1 VYNKIQNEDKTRKH
15 KSYIIKKQS
24 NNKISFVEFIFNSRQ
39 FKLMTTGSQP
49 HGARWPRFNCTDNS
63 DNELGGS
70 YAEKDDN
77 EHSLLVYRDHTH

>member
-1 VYNKIQNEDKTRKH
+1 MVPGGLGLTVQT
-15 KSYIIKKQS
+15 
-24 NNKISFVEFIFNSRQ
+24 
-39 FKLMTTGSQP
+39 
-49 HGARWPRFNCTDNS
+49 TDNS

>member
-1 VYNKIQNEDKTRKH
+1 
-15 KSYIIKKQS
+15 
-24 NNKISFVEFIFNSRQ
+24 
-39 FKLMTTGSQP
+39 MTTGSQP

-77 EHSLLVYRDHTH
+77 EHSLLVYRDEELHYRNSTAAVAYQGFQP